1 MFENIIFDD
10 YSDTP
15 VEFYINIEDCKF
27 GCIFNQRNKDK
38 EKEYT
43 QKILIENKETI
54 KAWFEEWKQERVE
67 KIVNYYVLNGRIYL
81 IKRAYYL
88 DVGEIKAKRS
98 DLGLT
103 ILVNPYISNKDILDE
118 IYSRII

>member
-1 MFENIIFDD
+1 MFENIIYDD

-15 VEFYINIEDCKF
+15 VDFYFDLENCKF
-27 GCIFNQRNKDK
+27 GCIFNQRNKEE

-43 QKILIENKETI
+43 QKILIKNKEAI
-54 KAWFEEWKQERVE
+54 KAWFEDWKQERVE

-103 ILVNPYISNKDILDE
+103 ILVNPYISDKDILDE
-118 IYSRII
+118 VYSRII

>member
-10 YSDTP
+10 YNDTP
-15 VEFYINIEDCKF
+15 VEFYMNIEEYKF

-43 QKILIENKETI
+43 QKILMECRETI
-54 KAWFEEWKQERVE
+54 NAWFKEWKKKRIE
-67 KIVNYYVLNGRIYL
+67 KVVNYYVLNGRIYL

-88 DVGEIKAKRS
+88 DVGEIKAQKS
-98 DLGLT
+98 DFGLT
-103 ILVNPYISNKDILDE
+103 ILVNPYISDNNILDQ
-118 IYSRII
+118 IYRII